1 MAKIKIKKKK
11 GVQEPIVLENASSL
25 SHFGGNTSG
34 VEDMKTMTQFN
45 KNPMLKEFLKI
56 DDESD
61 DMREEL

>member
-34 VEDMKTMTQFN
+34 EEDMKTMT
-45 KNPMLKEFLKI
+45 
-56 DDESD
+56 
-61 DMREEL
+61 